1 MFDAKVSITDPALK
15 DAQIIFKTLSLGKA
29 IEAIELSKTNT
40 ERNYQLKLPGTFDYA
55 EEEVI
60 AVLMPK
66 DSTSKQKVISNFRL
80 VHLSPKTVNVSL
92 VPLDANSQSKLQ
104 AQGKKINQIY
114 NKIGVSFT
122 VKEEPVL
129 DISNIVS
136 GNTIGSEDADL
147 MSTYSPQQQQIN
159 ALFKTTYDR
168 YVLFVTD
175 KTSST
180 GQNGYMRQ
188 NGQFGYVYNN
198 APQKTGAHELGH
210 GVFKLEH
217 PWKAYQTTKGAT
229 DLLMDY
235 STGEELSHLDWK
247 QVNDPAFKLYTFQ
260 GQSSGEFTDI
270 QLTPEWEPFKFTGSS
285 IYISGPVKSP
295 NGAVHGIAMC
305 KNDNC
310 TEKENYFWIN
320 DGTKKGYYANG
331 KSSPLAITYL
341 NQQEKDKNPA
351 ITLFWNY
358 GSCGYNK
365 TYSTSWNYIKDKK
378 GFDLTKVTDANTI
391 SYKETVPCADGSGS
405 SVSSDDMCVGKDV
418 VAINQGYNNVLGV
431 LDSNDKT
438 VIVETIK
445 NAEDCS
451 LRLLSYTQIEKLIK
465 KLGYDSTIKDDQESA
480 IVRLAASI
488 KTEDFK
494 TFYALLEKN
503 NNELIKN
510 LVSHLQDRIVVYGG
524 SNYTGFVSVLVQMF
538 NKYPASIADRWPT
551 DTDGFAKR
559 VINLNPVDYTKDTTS
574 SPWIQTFT
582 SKHNDGSYISGTG
595 DIRVN
600 DVYTTTAYINGNY
613 SSVDKEEEITVVSP
627 LTPIIIIPNKDKV
640 PLIQSAID
648 GYDFGNANYIVPAIL
663 LKYNKDKIHN
673 DYIEKSVMTALDLA
687 TIYASGGTALAT
699 KVTWVRRAWALAEV
713 AGAVGN
719 IAVNTQTVDPDSNLG
734 KAINAYNLGMG
745 IIGVKNLS
753 VGGYKFVS
761 NLPQATRTLLQ
772 ENKGLRDLLV
782 AKYIEWKTL
791 TTNVDNLS
799 DAEKQII
806 TGQEG
811 VWKSLLK
818 TLPESSY
825 LYNPN
830 MANKVRQVVLDS
842 GESMEKFVNINYKAA
857 NGLASADEISW
868 LQNFVTKNFPNPK
881 VGDNLRKVMPEED
894 FVKYYRDAKKPA
906 MSRGAGFITKAE
918 DYVIPK
924 SSEELIENLR
934 LDYSG
939 TKFSKDKGFVAIE
952 YKNPSTNVIHPFN
965 RSKIEDDLPY
975 TNTGMTGS
983 KHNIIPEYYSAEIV
997 EFGIDDIARV
1007 YDKDGK
1013 VIEIYK
1019 IVEDKLSKEKIWEK
1033 Q

>member
-1 MFDAKVSITDPALK
+1 MYKGTDA
-15 DAQIIFKTLSLGKA
+15 
-29 IEAIELSKTNT
+29 
-40 ERNYQLKLPGTFDYA
+40 
-55 EEEVI
+55 
-60 AVLMPK
+60 
-66 DSTSKQKVISNFRL
+66 
-80 VHLSPKTVNVSL
+80 
-92 VPLDANSQSKLQ
+92 
-104 AQGKKINQIY
+104 
-114 NKIGVSFT
+114 
-122 VKEEPVL
+122 
-129 DISNIVS
+129 
-136 GNTIGSEDADL
+136 
-147 MSTYSPQQQQIN
+147 
-159 ALFKTTYDR
+159 R

-180 GQNGYMRQ
+180 GQNGYMRL

-320 DGTKKGYYANG
+320 DGTKKGYYVNG

-378 GFDLTKVTDANTI
+378 GFDLTKVTAANTI

-431 LDSNDKT
+431 LDSNDKA

-445 NAEDCS
+445 NADDCS

-494 TFYALLEKN
+494 TFYALLETN

-551 DTDGFAKR
+551 DADGFAKR

-595 DIRVN
+595 NIRIN
-600 DVYTTTAYINGNY
+600 DVYTTTAYVNGNY
-613 SSVDKEEEITVVSP
+613 GSVDKEEEITVVSP
-627 LTPIIIIPNKDKV
+627 LTPVIIVPSKDKI

-663 LKYNKDKIHN
+663 LKYNKDKIRN

-719 IAVNTQTVDPDSNLG
+719 IAVTTQTINPESNLG

-745 IIGVKNLS
+745 IIGVKN
-753 VGGYKFVS
+753 VTVAGYKFVAA
-761 NLPQATRTLLQ
+761 LPENTKNLLQ
-772 ENKGLRDLLV
+772 QNKGLRDLLV
-782 AKYIEWKTL
+782 AKYTEWKTL

-799 DAEKQII
+799 SAEKQIVFE
-806 TGQEG
+806 QEKA
-811 VWKSLLK
+811 WKALGIWQQILDDMPVNFFDNANDVAATYDK
-818 TLPESSY
+818 F
-825 LYNPN
+825 
-830 MANKVRQVVLDS
+830 NKVSSALR
-842 GESMEKFVNINYKAA
+842 GEIYNFYKQKKWDKIEQIFKENNLNGNWPPA
-857 NGLASADEISW
+857 NGGYNIIDDVS
-868 LQNFVTKNFPNPK
+868 
-881 VGDNLRKVMPEED
+881 
-894 FVKYYRDAKKPA
+894 
-906 MSRGAGFITKAE
+906 ITK
-918 DYVIPK
+918 
-924 SSEELIENLR
+924 
-934 LDYSG
+934 G
-939 TKFSKDKGFVAIE
+939 MKFDRFQDWFS
-952 YKNPSTNVIHPFN
+952 
-965 RSKIEDDLPY
+965 L
-975 TNTGMTGS
+975 
-983 KHNIIPEYYSAEIV
+983 
-997 EFGIDDIARV
+997 
-1007 YDKDGK
+1007 DKDGK
-1013 VIEIYK
+1013 PIFGGSFTSPIINSPYTYSQRALKFKEIENSLYYEIEILKDLPIKGQAADVIPWFGQPGNGKQIMFIFQPKGGEFNNLQDLIDKGYIK
-1019 IVEDKLSKEKIWEK
+1019 ITIKKSPNGKYSEWEGK
-1033 Q
+1033 SFSNESVISTK

>member
-15 DAQIIFKTLSLGKA
+15 DAKIIFKTLSLGKA

-92 VPLDANSQSKLQ
+92 VPLDVNSQSKLQ

-159 ALFKTTYDR
+159 ALYKGTDAR

-180 GQNGYMRQ
+180 GQNGYMRL

-378 GFDLTKVTDANTI
+378 GFDLTKVTDANAI

-431 LDSNDKT
+431 LDSNDKA

-445 NAEDCS
+445 NADDCS

-494 TFYALLEKN
+494 TFYALLETN

-538 NKYPASIADRWPT
+538 NKYPVSIADRWPT
-551 DTDGFAKR
+551 DAEGFAKR
-559 VINLNPVDYTKDTTS
+559 VINLNPIDYTKDTTS

-595 DIRVN
+595 NIRIN
-600 DVYTTTAYINGNY
+600 DVYTTTAYVNGNY
-613 SSVDKEEEITVVSP
+613 GSVDKEEEITVVSP
-627 LTPIIIIPNKDKV
+627 LTPVIIVPSKDKI

-648 GYDFGNANYIVPAIL
+648 GYDFGNGNYIVPAIL
-663 LKYNKDKIHN
+663 LKYNKDKIRN
-673 DYIEKSVMTALDLA
+673 DYIEKGVITTLDIA
-687 TIYASGGTALAT
+687 TIYLSGGTALAT
-699 KVTWVRRAWALAEV
+699 KVTWIRRAWALAEV

-719 IAVNTQTVDPDSNLG
+719 IAVNTQAVNPESNLG

-753 VGGYKFVS
+753 VGGYKFIS
-761 NLPQATRTLLQ
+761 NLPQVTKKLLQ
-772 ENKGLRDLLV
+772 ENKGLRDLLT
-782 AKYIEWKTL
+782 AKYLEWKTL
-791 TTNVDNLS
+791 TTNIDNLS
-799 DAEKQII
+799 DAEKQLLKEQEDVWKALGVVENGVMVYKSIKYEDFI
-806 TGQEG
+806 ATVGDFAGGAKQDLAKQAYKLWGEEKWSELEKLFKDNNLNGGWPPFNGAKSIGKIEMSSQLVGKVFDRFQVGKYADGLGGGFASPVLNSNEGVADLVFTYDSRALASKIQEG
-811 VWKSLLK
+811 TYYYKFKIKDEVPGLFFEYGEAIPWFGYMG
-818 TLPESSY
+818 T
-825 LYNPN
+825 
-830 MANKVRQVVLDS
+830 ADQV
-842 GESMEKFVNINYKAA
+842 
-857 NGLASADEISW
+857 
-868 LQNFVTKNFPNPK
+868 
-881 VGDNLRKVMPEED
+881 
-894 FVKYYRDAKKPA
+894 
-906 MSRGAGFITKAE
+906 
-918 DYVIPK
+918 K
-924 SSEELIENLR
+924 SSL
-934 LDYSG
+934 
-939 TKFSKDKGFVAIE
+939 KF
-952 YKNPSTNVIHPFN
+952 N
-965 RSKIEDDLPY
+965 
-975 TNTGMTGS
+975 
-983 KHNIIPEYYSAEIV
+983 
-997 EFGIDDIARV
+997 DILSH
-1007 YDKDGK
+1007 
-1013 VIEIYK
+1013 IEI
-1019 IVEDKLSKEKIWEK
+1019 IEKLKFEGGKWINVK
-1033 Q
+1033 K